1 MKGSEETTF
10 SNDSLMPTVSSC
22 PPLRTVGRSR
32 TDPGK
37 GDEPCHSD
45 PVKSTKASLECDLK
59 RVTLESAESG
69 MPTLND
75 IIGLTPYQQKLLTQS
90 WPNIYSNGP
99 NGAFASNIYYNLC
112 NRNAKAKALMQKAD
126 TAAVFAQSDVD
137 CSKMHTRLTL
147 ELIDN
152 VVKNLDQSP
161 DRFIDYLMELKR
173 VTLESAESGMPTLN
187 DIIGLT
193 PYQQKLLTQSW
204 PNIYS
209 NGPNG
214 AFASNIYYNLCNR
227 NAKAKALMQK
237 ADTAAVFAQSD
248 VDCSKMHTRLTLE
261 LIDNVVKNL
270 DQSPDR
276 FIDYLMEVGQCHRH
290 LKAEGL
296 SQAAWDDLG

>member
-1 MKGSEETTF
+1 QGSQSAHTSDDFSIESNSAIPEIRVTSAKRTSITSAVRFTRTFSSDSVDSLGQIYRIGRRSRSLMKEQEEETTF

-32 TDPGK
+32 TEPGK
-37 GDEPCHSD
+37 GDEPCQSD
-45 PVKSTKASLECDLK
+45 PVRSTKASLECDLK
-59 RVTLESAESG
+59 RVTLESPESG
-69 MPTLND
+69 MPTLNEV
-75 IIGLTPYQQKLLTQS
+75 IGLTPYQQKLLTQS

-161 DRFIDYLMELKR
+161 DRFIDYLL
-173 VTLESAESGMPTLN
+173 
-187 DIIGLT
+187 
-193 PYQQKLLTQSW
+193 
-204 PNIYS
+204 
-209 NGPNG
+209 
-214 AFASNIYYNLCNR
+214 
-227 NAKAKALMQK
+227 
-237 ADTAAVFAQSD
+237 
-248 VDCSKMHTRLTLE
+248 
-261 LIDNVVKNL
+261 
-270 DQSPDR
+270 
-276 FIDYLMEVGQCHRH
+276 EVGHCHRH

-296 SQAAWDDLG
+296 GQAAWDDLGDALLDSARKFDLVRKHKELRRAWLALVAFLID